1 VSQPA
6 GLIRSLSSFVV
17 TKLLSYSPFHR
28 ATCDAIIT
36 AYPPVATSHHGVNFS
51 KIALQEGGKA
61 SVNKYIDAICC
72 QDNGYISWGESPG
85 SSADEQKDPGNRCY
99 RDVLDRQDPSQ

>member
-1 VSQPA
+1 M
-6 GLIRSLSSFVV
+6 
-17 TKLLSYSPFHR
+17 TKLLSYARFYR

-61 SVNKYIDAICC
+61 SVLKYIDAICC
-72 QDNGYISWGESPG
+72 QDNGYG
-85 SSADEQKDPGNRCY
+85 
-99 RDVLDRQDPSQ
+99 